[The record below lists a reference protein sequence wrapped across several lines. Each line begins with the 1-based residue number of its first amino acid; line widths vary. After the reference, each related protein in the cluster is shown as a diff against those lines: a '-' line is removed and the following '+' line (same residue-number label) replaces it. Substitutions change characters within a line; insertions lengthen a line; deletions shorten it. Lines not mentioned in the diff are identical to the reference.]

1 MTGLETGTIAMIIAG
16 AGTAVSAVGAIASG
30 NAQKSASD
38 YNAKQG
44 FINAAAARRDA
55 TENARRQRR
64 MNRKNAGTIRNQGFV
79 AMDVLEDQVR
89 EGELKALDLLH
100 AGEVKAIGL
109 ESGAALDRMQGKAAQ
124 RAGYFSAAG
133 TLLKGGASIAGGMS
147 GSSSPGPSAG
157 AARSKTGGY
166 VIADAGGSF

>member
-1 MTGLETGTIAMIIAG
+1 MTGMEPAMILAL
-16 AGTAVSAVGAIASG
+16 AGTAVSAVGAVSAG
-30 NAQKSASD
+30 AAQKQASD
-38 YNAKQG
+38 RNATMG
-44 FINAAAARRDA
+44 VANAAAARRDA

-64 MNRKNAGTIRNQGFV
+64 VNRKNAGTIRNQEFV

-109 ESGAALDRMQGKAAQ
+109 ENGATLDRMQGKAAQ

-133 TLLKGGASIAGGMS
+133 TLLKGGATAYESMGSTSGYSTVDTTTGRGMALDTS
-147 GSSSPGPSAG
+147 YGQGI
-157 AARSKTGGY
+157 Y
-166 VIADAGGSF
+166 E